1 MWWDFL
7 LFITIGP
14 LIGFFLYFLR
24 DNQNRSDQHLNELKE
39 HSHLVC

>member
-14 LIGFFLYFLR
+14 MIGLVLYFLR
-24 DNQNRSDQHLNELKE
+24 DTKNHTTEHLNELRE